1 MPSAIIVGGG
11 LAGLS
16 AAAALGQS
24 GYDVQLLEAR
34 PYLGG
39 RATSYELPGGEAPI
53 DNCQHILLGC
63 CRNLIDFYQRLGVDS
78 QIRYWRRYHFIEPG
92 GRLSTLDANSLPA
105 PFHFAW
111 SFPRLRFLS
120 AADKVSIARGLLAV
134 QREYGRRRDLHGIT
148 MAAWLA
154 AKGQTPRAIERFW
167 RPVLVSAVN
176 EEPEIMAAV
185 HGLQVFRLGFLS
197 SAADSAMGVPA
208 VTLAEL
214 YSAASWKR
222 IPNVKIRTGTPVE
235 QVDAGRVRLAGERLE
250 ADAVIL
256 AVPFEKASQLAPE
269 LGLDFAGWNHS
280 PITGIHLW
288 FHRPV
293 TALPHAALLDR
304 TIQWFFAKDGGRYL
318 QLVVSASRSLTRTS
332 RDEVFEMARTELA
345 EFLPEAR
352 EARLE
357 KMHVVKEI
365 RATFSAVPGLKRP
378 GALTPLR
385 NVFLAGDFTDTGWPA
400 TMEGAVRSGYIAA
413 REVCRAAGEDRNFLI
428 PDRVSHT
435 IQE

>member
-1 MPSAIIVGGG
+1 
-11 LAGLS
+11 
-16 AAAALGQS
+16 
-24 GYDVQLLEAR
+24 
-34 PYLGG
+34 
-39 RATSYELPGGEAPI
+39 
-53 DNCQHILLGC
+53 
-63 CRNLIDFYQRLGVDS
+63 
-78 QIRYWRRYHFIEPG
+78 
-92 GRLSTLDANSLPA
+92 
-105 PFHFAW
+105 
-111 SFPRLRFLS
+111 
-120 AADKVSIARGLLAV
+120 
-134 QREYGRRRDLHGIT
+134 

-154 AKGQTPRAIERFW
+154 EKSQTPCAIGRFW
-167 RPVLVSAVN
+167 RPILVSAIN
-176 EEPEIMAAV
+176 EEPETMAAV

-197 SAADSAMGVPA
+197 SGEDSAMGVPA
-208 VTLAEL
+208 VTLGEL
-214 YSAASWKR
+214 YSAGAWRR
-222 IPNVKIRTGTPVE
+222 IPNVEIRTGFP
-235 QVDAGRVRLAGERLE
+235 AGRIGADGVHAGGRTYQ

-256 AVPFEKASQLAPE
+256 AVPFEKVNQIAPG
-269 LGLDFAGWNHS
+269 LGLDFSGWAHS

-288 FHRPV
+288 FERPV

-304 TIQWFFAKDGGRYL
+304 TIQWFFAKNGGRYL

-365 RATFSAVPGLKRP
+365 RATFSAVPGLRRP
-378 GALTPLR
+378 GAATPLS

-413 REVCRAAGEDRNFLI
+413 SAVCRAAGQERNFLI

-435 IQE
+435 IQV